1 MTTTTATTARR
12 GKPWSA
18 KEEASLMR
26 RVLEHGANC
35 SLDDLATKHE
45 RTTVAVLLRIRKI
58 VQTLQQDR
66 ADIADMSVDAQMH
79 LLRQQFPRAHMA
91 LVEQALRTADR
102 SSRADASATTT
113 NREGPCDCS
122 TRLRDI
128 ERRLRA
134 VEDLLSRR
142 R

>member
-1 MTTTTATTARR
+1 MTTTTAATARR

-26 RVLEHGANC
+26 RVLEHGADC

-58 VQTLQQDR
+58 VQTLLQQDSV
-66 ADIADMSVDAQMH
+66 DMSVDAKMH
-79 LLRQQFPRAHMA
+79 VLRQQFPRAHMA

-102 SSRADASATTT
+102 SSPADASTTT
-113 NREGPCDCS
+113 TDRLVPCDCW

-134 VEDLLSRR
+134 VEDSLAQRR
-142 R
+142 

>member
-26 RVLEHGANC
+26 RVLEHGADC

-66 ADIADMSVDAQMH
+66 ADMSVDAQMH

-113 NREGPCDCS
+113 DRLRPCDCDCS
-122 TRLRDI
+122 TRLRDM

-134 VEDLLSRR
+134 VEDVLSRR